1 MKWTWILVLVAL
13 LPLSLAAAE
22 RPLIPSKSEIGF
34 TVKQMGVGVSG
45 NFREFTAR
53 IDLDPQK
60 PEAGKAQIEV
70 TTASIATG
78 EPQADTEAVAK
89 PWLNAAGFPKARF
102 ASDEIHTLGQGRF
115 EVKGKLTIKGKTRE
129 VKVPVTLENQP
140 DGTALVAGEFTLL
153 RTDFGVGGGEW
164 NDDELVANEVP
175 VRFRFTLGPASA
187 AAPAAPVSK
196 SKPKS

>member
-1 MKWTWILVLVAL
+1 MKRICILVLALL
-13 LPLSLAAAE
+13 LPLSLTAAE

-45 NFREFTAR
+45 SFREFSAS

-60 PEAGKAQIEV
+60 PDAGKAQIEV
-70 TTASIATG
+70 NTASITTG
-78 EPQADTEAVAK
+78 EPQADIEAVAK
-89 PWLNAAGFPKARF
+89 PWLDAAGFPKATF
-102 ASDEIHTLGQGRF
+102 TSQEIHALGQGRF

-129 VKVPVTLENQP
+129 VKVPVALENQP
-140 DGTALVAGEFTLL
+140 DGTALLAGEFTLL

-164 NDDELVANEVP
+164 NKDELVANEVP
-175 VRFRFTLGPASA
+175 VRFRFTLG
-187 AAPAAPVSK
+187 AAPTTAPVPPAGK